1 MWNELSNIWKEAF
14 SLAWESFKRNTIP
27 IGAVIVNEEGNI
39 ISRGRNR
46 IFDETSNNPLAG
58 RNMAHAEMTAM
69 INLKEK
75 EPPNIKKY
83 TLYTTMEPC
92 PMCFGTMVMM
102 GIRKLRYVA
111 RDGFAGA
118 TELNYNM
125 EYIKSKKILINKEDD
140 ELELFYICLQS
151 AYEYGRNHKRL
162 EEVLD
167 SWRTYCREGVL
178 LGKQLYD
185 EGYFLEAIK
194 ENKYIG
200 QIYDEVIHRH
210 KILK

>member
-1 MWNELSNIWKEAF
+1 MWMELNNIWQETF

-27 IGAVIVNEEGNI
+27 IGAVIVNEDGNI

-46 IFDETSNNPLAG
+46 IFDDFSNNPLAG
-58 RNMAHAEMTAM
+58 SNMAHAEMTAM

-75 EPPNIKKY
+75 EHPNIKKY

-102 GIRKLRYVA
+102 GIRNLRYAA

-118 TELNYNM
+118 AELNYNM
-125 EYIKSKKILINKEDD
+125 DYIKSKKILIHKEDD
-140 ELELFYICLQS
+140 ELELFHICLHS
-151 AYEYGRNHKRL
+151 AYKYGRNNKRL
-162 EEVLD
+162 EVLD

-194 ENKYIG
+194 QRKEIG
-200 QIYDEVIHRH
+200 QIYDEVIHRFDN
-210 KILK
+210 I

>member
-69 INLKEK
+69 INLREK
-75 EPPNIKKY
+75 EHPNIKKY

-102 GIRKLRYVA
+102 GIRNLRYAA

-118 TELNYNM
+118 TELNHNM
-125 EYIKSKKILINKEDD
+125 EYIKSKKILINKEEE
-140 ELELFYICLQS
+140 ELELFHICLQS

-194 ENKYIG
+194 ENKYVG
-200 QIYDEVIHRH
+200 QIYDEVIHRFYN
-210 KILK
+210 I